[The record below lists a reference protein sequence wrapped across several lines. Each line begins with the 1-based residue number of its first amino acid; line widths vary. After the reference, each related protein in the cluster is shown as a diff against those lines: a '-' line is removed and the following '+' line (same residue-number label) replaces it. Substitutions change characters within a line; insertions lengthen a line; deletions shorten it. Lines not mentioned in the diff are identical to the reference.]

1 MGSPAAAGAKFTG
14 QEFRKV
20 MGNFAT
26 GVTVVTTRAGS
37 APQGLTVNA
46 FSSLSLTPPLVLV
59 CIDKGVNSHG
69 AIAQS
74 GIFAVNILARD
85 QEEIS
90 KRFADKAWEG
100 RRFEGLATRTAV
112 TGAPIL
118 DGVVAYIDCRVTSA
132 LEGGD
137 HTIFVGKVEELKV
150 QREAEPLLFFR
161 GRYARLEA

>member
-1 MGSPAAAGAKFTG
+1 MAPPAPGASFTPE
-14 QEFRKV
+14 EFRRV

-26 GVTVVTTRAGS
+26 GVAVVTTRAGS

-46 FSSLSLTPPLVLV
+46 FTSLSLAPPLILV
-59 CIDKGVNSHG
+59 CIDKSVNSHG

-74 GIFAVNILARD
+74 GVFAVNILARD
-85 QEEIS
+85 QEEVS

-100 RRFEGLATRTAV
+100 RRFEGLAHRTAA

-118 DGVVAYIDCRVTSA
+118 DGAVAYIDCRVASA
-132 LEGGD
+132 FEGGD
-137 HTIFVGKVEELKV
+137 HTIFVGKVEDLKV

-161 GRYARLEA
+161 GKYARVGA

>member
-1 MGSPAAAGAKFTG
+1 M
-14 QEFRKV
+14 

-26 GVTVVTTRAGS
+26 GVAVVTTRAGS

-46 FSSLSLTPPLVLV
+46 FSSLSLAPPLVLV
-59 CIDKGVNSHG
+59 CIDKSVNSHG

-85 QEEIS
+85 QEPLS
-90 KRFADKAWEG
+90 QRFADKAWEG
-100 RRFEGLATRTAV
+100 RRFEGLAIRTAA

-118 DGVVAYIDCRVTSA
+118 DGVVAYIDCRVASA

-137 HTIFVGKVEELKV
+137 HTIFVGKVEALKV